1 MQFLEVSAVSGKNIK
16 KLFET
21 ITSCLYENHNY
32 ITNKDKT
39 IVLDK
44 DYKPPENKEKKACCK

>member
-1 MQFLEVSAVSGKNIK
+1 VEVSATDGKNIK
-16 KLFET
+16 KLFDT
-21 ITSCLYENHNY
+21 ITASLYENQNF

-44 DYKPPENKEKKACCK
+44 DYKPPENYKKKNCCPK

>member
-1 MQFLEVSAVSGKNIK
+1 VSAVDGKNIK

-21 ITSCLYENHNY
+21 ITACLYESQHY

-39 IVLDK
+39 IVLEK
-44 DYKPPENKEKKACCK
+44 EYKIPNNEKKKKCCKN